1 MKHTVQKAI
10 VDRTARVGVIGLGYV
25 GLPLVKA
32 FADAEFSV
40 CGFDID
46 DRKIKQLERGES
58 YIDRVSSDWLKEKL
72 EIGRLSV
79 TGSFEKLSE
88 MDAILICV
96 PTPLTKAREPD
107 LSYVRSTTEE
117 ISRHLQPGQ
126 LIVLESTTY
135 PGTSREV
142 LKPILDESAVGGDYF
157 LAFSPEREDPGN
169 PNFATSNIPKL
180 VGGIDSASGELA
192 AALYEA
198 AVHKVLLVSST
209 EIAEAAKILENV
221 YRAVNIALV
230 NELKVLLDRMGIDV
244 WEVIEAASTKPFG
257 FQAFYPG
264 PGLGGHCIPIDPFYL
279 TWKAREYDMSTRFV
293 ELAGEVN
300 IQMPHFVVGKVVEA
314 LNERRKTLN
323 GSQGLIIGVAYK
335 PNIGDVRES
344 PAFKIMELLQ
354 GSGTE
359 LSYYD
364 PYVDELPPM
373 RHYDVEA
380 RSVPLTKAVLESH
393 DFAVIV
399 TNHDG
404 VDWQFV
410 VEHAPL
416 VIDTRNATRDV
427 KVGREK
433 IVKA

>member
-46 DRKIKQLERGES
+46 DRKIKQLEKGES

-107 LSYVRSTTEE
+107 LSYVRSTAEE

-135 PGTSREV
+135 PGTTREV
-142 LKPILDESAVGGDYF
+142 PKPILDEGAAGGDYF

-180 VGGIDSASGELA
+180 VAD
-192 AALYEA
+192 
-198 AVHKVLLVSST
+198 
-209 EIAEAAKILENV
+209 
-221 YRAVNIALV
+221 
-230 NELKVLLDRMGIDV
+230 
-244 WEVIEAASTKPFG
+244 
-257 FQAFYPG
+257 
-264 PGLGGHCIPIDPFYL
+264 
-279 TWKAREYDMSTRFV
+279 ARR
-293 ELAGEVN
+293 
-300 IQMPHFVVGKVVEA
+300 GK
-314 LNERRKTLN
+314 
-323 GSQGLIIGVAYK
+323 QG
-335 PNIGDVRES
+335 
-344 PAFKIMELLQ
+344 
-354 GSGTE
+354 
-359 LSYYD
+359 
-364 PYVDELPPM
+364 
-373 RHYDVEA
+373 
-380 RSVPLTKAVLESH
+380 
-393 DFAVIV
+393 
-399 TNHDG
+399 
-404 VDWQFV
+404 
-410 VEHAPL
+410 
-416 VIDTRNATRDV
+416 
-427 KVGREK
+427 
-433 IVKA
+433 